1 MYDFEFNITVDDQFF
16 DRINYTLNMTDYFG
30 GGKRFTITNEKHSH
44 YVKKLE
50 LRVRWGN
57 FSINV
62 WGIDTIFI
70 KYCKGEFKILSN
82 IYDGALCGSR

>member
-50 LRVRWGN
+50 LRVR
-57 FSINV
+57 
-62 WGIDTIFI
+62 
-70 KYCKGEFKILSN
+70 
-82 IYDGALCGSR
+82 